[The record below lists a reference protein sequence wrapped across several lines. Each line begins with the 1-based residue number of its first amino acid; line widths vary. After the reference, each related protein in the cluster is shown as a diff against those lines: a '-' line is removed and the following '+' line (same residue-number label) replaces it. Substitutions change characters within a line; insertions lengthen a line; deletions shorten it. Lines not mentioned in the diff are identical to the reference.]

1 MDLQTVSIHKF
12 GGRSFLTI
20 GDKSVE
26 VQDYKISSSM
36 RGCTELEV
44 TFWVESCE
52 VTEFKIGAKKESFQ
66 PPSLKSMNGVS

>member
-12 GGRSFLTI
+12 GGRSFLVI
-20 GDKSVE
+20 GDKNVE

-44 TFWVESCE
+44 TFQIEECE
-52 VTEFKIGAKKESFQ
+52 ITEFGIGAKKESFQ
-66 PPSLKSMNGVS
+66 PQSLRSKNDVP

>member
-12 GGRSFLTI
+12 GERSFLTM

-44 TFWVESCE
+44 TFQVEFCE
-52 VTEFKIGAKKESFQ
+52 VTGFEIGAKKESFRPQ
-66 PPSLKSMNGVS
+66 NLKSKNDVP

>member
-1 MDLQTVSIHKF
+1 MDLQTVSVHKF

-36 RGCTELEV
+36 RGGTELEV
-44 TFWVESCE
+44 TFQVGFCE
-52 VTEFKIGAKKESFQ
+52 VTEFEIGAKKGAFQ
-66 PPSLKSMNGVS
+66 PQSLKSKNDVP

>member
-20 GDKSVE
+20 GDKNVE

-36 RGCTELEV
+36 RGCTELEI
-44 TFWVESCE
+44 TFLVESCE
-52 VTEFKIGAKKESFQ
+52 VTEFEIGAKKESFQ
-66 PPSLKSMNGVS
+66 PQSLKSKNAVP